1 MADRLTI
8 PQTASVRA
16 PTIDIYAPQWRNF
29 MFVAPFL
36 FFFTTLLVF
45 PLLWGMWLSFHKADT
60 FSSGNFVGFG
70 NYVRL
75 FHDKVFLQSVW
86 NTFYFVP
93 AAYHRQVEPGTVSKF
108 FVSLASVLI
117 AVAMLPLMMG
127 LCLEVYLVGHII
139 LHDMRSSAII
149 AIVLFVI
156 FVALW
161 YGFPFVMSS
170 RLRQKQ

>member
-1 MADRLTI
+1 MASEDIGGNPEQPQQTEKIAQEAIDEARMVLPGIQALFGFQLIAIFNQKFETLSDFDQRLH
-8 PQTASVRA
+8 
-16 PTIDIYAPQWRNF
+16 
-29 MFVAPFL
+29 FL
-36 FFFTTLLVF
+36 ALLF
-45 PLLWGMWLSFHKADT
+45 ISLSIALIMT
-60 FSSGNFVGFG
+60 
-70 NYVRL
+70 
-75 FHDKVFLQSVW
+75 
-86 NTFYFVP
+86 P

>member
-1 MADRLTI
+1 MASEDIGGNPEQPQQTEKIAQEAIDEARMVLPGIQALFGFQLIAIFNQKFETLSDFDQRLH
-8 PQTASVRA
+8 
-16 PTIDIYAPQWRNF
+16 
-29 MFVAPFL
+29 FL
-36 FFFTTLLVF
+36 ALLF
-45 PLLWGMWLSFHKADT
+45 ISLSIA
-60 FSSGNFVGFG
+60 
-70 NYVRL
+70 L
-75 FHDKVFLQSVW
+75 III
-86 NTFYFVP
+86 P

-127 LCLEVYLVGHII
+127 LCLEVYLVGDII